1 MCEKDFHNNTE
12 PEVEEDEI
20 EEVAAPEPASK
31 KKNKKKGKKYAEI
44 SFHFYS
50 IFFEFNPLELLRRV
64 NMLKVG
70 SNI

>member
-31 KKNKKKGKKYAEI
+31 KKNKKKGKKAE
-44 SFHFYS
+44 
-50 IFFEFNPLELLRRV
+50 PGWLTLRFCSDIHLV
-64 NMLKVG
+64 YFVTLSTCLVA
-70 SNI
+70 